1 MIKRKLLWS
10 LLAFAVLGAVAVWS
24 GEQRMLSFASESQT
38 DPEEVK
44 DGADSKEDSGGSEE
58 EDKKEEDKKE
68 EDQKEEDKEEDKKEE
83 DKKEE
88 SGNKD
93 DKKDDDDDED
103 EEYERELER
112 QRQNALNEINSIKTD
127 ISTVEAKIK
136 DLKNT
141 KSNLQGYINQLDK
154 QVNSLSS
161 QISELKAQ
169 IEEKT
174 QEIEERSQE
183 LEKAEAE
190 AEEQYDMMK
199 KRIQYLYECGNQS
212 FFMLILEAENFTD
225 FMNRVEYALEMSS
238 YDKQM
243 MEQMQKTRQEIE
255 RQKSG
260 LEEEKAEQEAL
271 LTEVEEQQEAVN
283 RALSA
288 KTQEIA
294 SYQAQINSASSEQG
308 DYKEQLLEQEKLLE
322 QVENQIAA
330 LAAARAADGDGDGGS
345 SGFIWPCPSS
355 HRITSNFGPRPAPVP
370 GASTYHKGIDIGA
383 SSGSPILAAA
393 SGRVTTA
400 TYSGSAGNYVVI
412 SHGGGVSTVYM
423 HASALYVSEGETVSR
438 GQTIAAVGS
447 TGYSSGPHLH
457 FGVIVG
463 GSYVNPL
470 NYVH

>member
-10 LLAFAVLGAVAVWS
+10 LLAFAVLGAVVVWS
-24 GEQRMLSFASESQT
+24 GEQRMLSFASENQT
-38 DPEEVK
+38 NPEEGENGT
-44 DGADSKEDSGGSEE
+44 DGGEESGG
-58 EDKKEEDKKE
+58 KEEDK
-68 EDQKEEDKEEDKKEE
+68 QEEDKQEE

-88 SGNKD
+88 SGNKS
-93 DKKDDDDDED
+93 DKKEKDDDDDED

-136 DLKNT
+136 DLKNA

-154 QVNSLSS
+154 QVNSLSA
-161 QISELKAQ
+161 QISELKTQ

-174 QEIEERSQE
+174 QKIEERSEE
-183 LEKAEAE
+183 LALAEAE
-190 AEEQYDMMK
+190 AQEQYGMMK
-199 KRIQYLYECGNQS
+199 KRIQYLYERGEQS
-212 FFMLILEAENFTD
+212 FFTLILEAENFTD

-255 RQKSG
+255 RQKSE
-260 LEEEKAEQEAL
+260 LEEEKAEQESL
-271 LTEVEEQQEAVN
+271 LAEVEEQQEAVN
-283 RALSA
+283 RALNA

-294 SYQAQINSASSEQG
+294 SYQTQINNASSEQG
-308 DYKEQLLEQEKLLE
+308 DYKDQLLEQEKLLE

-330 LAAARAADGDGDGGS
+330 LAAAKAADGDGDGGS

-423 HASALYVSEGETVSR
+423 HASALYVSEGQTVSR